1 MQRGSR
7 LSTAQR
13 LHGDIRSPPRSHW
26 VEAMDL
32 KQLKCFVAVA
42 EDLHFGHAAHRM
54 NILPSALGR
63 HIKLLEED
71 LGTRLLARSTRHVA
85 LTPAGVVLRR
95 DARSILEQV
104 AATEVKV
111 RQLSKVKETALRIGA
126 IDCAAVG
133 LLPALLGEFK
143 EWHPEIETRL
153 VECTSARQLQLLLSG
168 HLDLAFVRPPVRESS
183 LHYEFLMYETL
194 VIAVPSDHALAAKDR
209 IDIHDLAPIPLIV
222 PARQVRPHSYKAIMR
237 AFHAAGEE
245 AKIVL
250 EAAEKQTMV
259 SLVAAGIGLALV
271 PNWAVKLQVPG
282 VVYRPLR
289 LECSMAGPES
299 ALGFAWPNEV
309 RSRPRQMFVDLVRS
323 SFSKG
328 DVLGGSA
335 EHRNAG
341 LSLATPQQTNSRNW
355 D

>member
-1 MQRGSR
+1 MVTFDHYHAG
-7 LSTAQR
+7 A
-13 LHGDIRSPPRSHW
+13 GF
-26 VEAMDL
+26 EAMDL

-54 NILPSALGR
+54 NMLPSALGR

-194 VIAVPSDHALAAKDR
+194 VIAVPLDHALAAKER
-209 IDIHDLAPIPLIV
+209 IDIHDLAPFPLIV
-222 PARQVRPHSYKAIMR
+222 PARQVRPHSYRAIMR

-289 LECSMAGPES
+289 LEGSMAGPES
-299 ALGFAWPNEV
+299 ALGFAWPKEV
-309 RSRPRQMFVDLVRS
+309 RSRPRQMFVDLIRS

-328 DVLGGSA
+328 GVLGGSA
-335 EHRNAG
+335 EHPNPG
-341 LSLATPQQTNSRNW
+341 LSLATPQQTNSINW

>member
-1 MQRGSR
+1 
-7 LSTAQR
+7 
-13 LHGDIRSPPRSHW
+13 
-26 VEAMDL
+26 MDL

-85 LTPAGVVLRR
+85 LTPAGIVLRR

-104 AATEVKV
+104 AETELKV

-133 LLPALLGEFK
+133 LLPTLLCEFK
-143 EWHPEIETRL
+143 ELHSEIETRL

-194 VIAVPSDHALAAKDR
+194 VIAVPSDHVLAAKDQ
-209 IDIHDLAPIPLIV
+209 IDIHDLAPLPLIV

-289 LECSMAGPES
+289 LESSMEGPES
-299 ALGFAWPNEV
+299 ALGFAWLKDV
-309 RSRPRQMFVDLVRS
+309 RNRPRQMFAELVRAN
-323 SFSKG
+323 FTKG
-328 DVLGGSA
+328 SVASGAG
-335 EHRNAG
+335 EHRHSN
-341 LSLATPQQTNSRNW
+341 SLVAVSQPKHSVDWEQDHWKRKI
-355 D
+355 

>member
-1 MQRGSR
+1 
-7 LSTAQR
+7 
-13 LHGDIRSPPRSHW
+13 
-26 VEAMDL
+26 MDL

-63 HIKLLEED
+63 YIKLLEED

-126 IDCAAVG
+126 IDSAAVG
-133 LLPALLGEFK
+133 LLPTLLGEFK
-143 EWHPEIETRL
+143 EAHPEIETRL
-153 VECTSARQLQLLLSG
+153 VECTSSRQLQLLLSG
-168 HLDLAFVRPPVRESS
+168 HLDLAFVRPPVRDSC

-209 IDIHDLAPIPLIV
+209 IAIHDLAPIPLIV

-271 PNWAVKLQVPG
+271 PNWAAKLQVPG

-289 LECSMAGPES
+289 LECSMEGPES
-299 ALGFAWPNEV
+299 ALGFAWPKEV
-309 RSRPRQMFVDLVRS
+309 RNKPRQTFVDLIRTN
-323 SFSKG
+323 FTKG
-328 DVLGGSA
+328 SVANGSA
-335 EHRNAG
+335 EHHP
-341 LSLATPQQTNSRNW
+341 SNSFVAVSRPKNSVDW
-355 D
+355 EQDHWNRKI

>member
-1 MQRGSR
+1 
-7 LSTAQR
+7 
-13 LHGDIRSPPRSHW
+13 
-26 VEAMDL
+26 MDL

-85 LTPAGVVLRR
+85 LTPAGIVLRR

-104 AATEVKV
+104 AETELKV

-133 LLPALLGEFK
+133 LLPTLLCEFK
-143 EWHPEIETRL
+143 ELHPEIETRL
-153 VECTSARQLQLLLSG
+153 VECTSVRQLQLLLSG

-194 VIAVPSDHALAAKDR
+194 VIAVPSDHVLAAKDQ
-209 IDIHDLAPIPLIV
+209 IDIHDLAPLPLIV

-271 PNWAVKLQVPG
+271 PSWAVKLQVPG

-289 LECSMAGPES
+289 LESSMEGPES
-299 ALGFAWPNEV
+299 ALCFAWLKDV
-309 RSRPRQMFVDLVRS
+309 RSRPRQMFAELVRAN
-323 SFSKG
+323 FTKG
-328 DVLGGSA
+328 SVASGAG
-335 EHRNAG
+335 EHRH
-341 LSLATPQQTNSRNW
+341 SNSFVTVSQPKHSVDW
-355 D
+355 E

>member
-1 MQRGSR
+1 
-7 LSTAQR
+7 
-13 LHGDIRSPPRSHW
+13 
-26 VEAMDL
+26 MDL
-32 KQLKCFVAVA
+32 KQMKCFVAVA

-54 NILPSALGR
+54 NILPSALGS

-71 LGTRLLARSTRHVA
+71 LGARLLARSTRHVA
-85 LTPAGVVLRR
+85 LTPAGIVLRR
-95 DARSILEQV
+95 EARSILDQV
-104 AATEVKV
+104 AATETKV

-133 LLPALLGEFK
+133 LLPTLLGEFK
-143 EWHPEIETRL
+143 ELNPEIETRL
-153 VECTSARQLQLLLSG
+153 VECTSARQVQLLLSG
-168 HLDLAFVRPPVRESS
+168 HLDLAFVRPPVREST

-289 LECSMAGPES
+289 LESSMEGPES
-299 ALGFAWPNEV
+299 TLGFAWPKEV
-309 RSRPRQMFVDLVRS
+309 RSKPRQMFVDLIRTTIT
-323 SFSKG
+323 K
-328 DVLGGSA
+328 GSA
-335 EHRNAG
+335 ASGSEEHCH
-341 LSLATPQQTNSRNW
+341 TNSFVAASQPNNSMAREQDN
-355 D
+355 

>member
-1 MQRGSR
+1 
-7 LSTAQR
+7 
-13 LHGDIRSPPRSHW
+13 
-26 VEAMDL
+26 MDL

-143 EWHPEIETRL
+143 ELQPEIETRL

-289 LECSMAGPES
+289 LESSMEGPES
-299 ALGFAWPNEV
+299 ALGFAWPKEV
-309 RSRPRQMFVDLVRS
+309 RSRPRQMFVDLIRL

-328 DVLGGSA
+328 GVPGGSP
-335 EHRNAG
+335 EHRNVD
-341 LSLATPQQTNSRNW
+341 LSVATSRRTNSRDW